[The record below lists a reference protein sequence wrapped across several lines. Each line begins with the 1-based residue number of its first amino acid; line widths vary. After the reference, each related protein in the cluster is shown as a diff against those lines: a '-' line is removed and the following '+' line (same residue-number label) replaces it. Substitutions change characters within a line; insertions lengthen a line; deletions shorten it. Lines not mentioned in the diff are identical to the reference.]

1 MLEEFHKHIQEN
13 FAPLVEN
20 RFLMAVSGG
29 VDSVVLA
36 HLCHR
41 LKLNFALAHCN
52 FQLRGEESDNDENFV
67 KDHANKWGVQFHVS
81 RFDTIGYIN
90 REKVSLQVAARDLRY
105 AWFERLMQKFGY
117 DRLVTAHHLDDNL
130 ETFLINLSRGT
141 GLGGLTG
148 IPENTDS
155 IARPLLAFSRQR
167 IMEYAK
173 SENLQWREDGS
184 NEDTKYLR
192 NKIRHELVPKL
203 KRLHPTFLENFEM
216 TIDQLKGSDL
226 LIQNYI
232 QGLKTEIFVQEGEV
246 IHIPIKKLRQLNP
259 VQPHL
264 YEFFKGYGFT
274 AWNDIY
280 GLLSATSGK
289 EVRSKTHR
297 LLKDRT
303 ELLLTKLEDAKKEV
317 FYISETTKL
326 LEFPVQLS
334 IDQVDNYEKANTQD
348 ILYIDKKALKYPLM
362 LRKWQEGDYFYPMG
376 MDGRKKVSKFFKD
389 EKMDKFSKERQ
400 WLLFSNNQLV
410 WILGKRGDERF
421 KVSDTTES
429 ILKLTLN

>member
-1 MLEEFHKHIQEN
+1 M
-13 FAPLVEN
+13 
-20 RFLMAVSGG
+20 
-29 VDSVVLA
+29 
-36 HLCHR
+36 
-41 LKLNFALAHCN
+41 AHCN

-67 KDHANKWGVQFHVS
+67 KDLANKWDVQFHVS

-90 REKVSLQVAARDLRY
+90 LEKVSLQVAARDLRY
-105 AWFERLMQKFGY
+105 GWFERLMQKFSY

-155 IARPLLAFSRQR
+155 IARPLLVFSRQR
-167 IMEYAK
+167 IVEYAK
-173 SENLQWREDGS
+173 SENLQWREDKS

-203 KRLHPTFLENFEM
+203 KELHPTFLENFEM
-216 TIDQLKGSDL
+216 TIDQLKGSEL

-232 QGLKTEIFVQEGEV
+232 QRLKKEIFVQEGGV
-246 IHIPIKKLRQLNP
+246 IHIPIKKLRQLKP

-264 YEFFKGYGFT
+264 YEFFRGYGFT

-280 GLLSATSGK
+280 GLLSAASGK

-303 ELLLTKLEDAKKEV
+303 ELLLTKREDPKKEV

-334 IDQVDNYEKANTQD
+334 IDEVDNYEKANTQD

-376 MDGRKKVSKFFKD
+376 MDGRKKVSKFFRD